1 MINSK
6 FNVGDEV
13 FVKATVREISVD
25 ENGIKY
31 FLDICETGCIPPAR
45 GGNNRR
51 IPYGRYRDEDDNI
64 RYSVTACVKEKD
76 IFQSPSE
83 VGDCQI
89 DAYTT
94 PARVNYTELCHDQDD
109 LK

>member
-6 FNVGDEV
+6 FNVWDEV

-25 ENGIKY
+25 SNGIKY
-31 FLDICETGCIPPAR
+31 FLDIRETGCIPPAL

-51 IPYGRYRDEDDNI
+51 IPYGRYRDEDDNV
-64 RYSVTACVKEKD
+64 RYSVTACVKEDD
-76 IFQSPSE
+76 IFQSPSQAE
-83 VGDCQI
+83 VGV
-89 DAYTT
+89 YTT
-94 PARVNYTELCHDQDD
+94 PARVNYMELCHDQDD